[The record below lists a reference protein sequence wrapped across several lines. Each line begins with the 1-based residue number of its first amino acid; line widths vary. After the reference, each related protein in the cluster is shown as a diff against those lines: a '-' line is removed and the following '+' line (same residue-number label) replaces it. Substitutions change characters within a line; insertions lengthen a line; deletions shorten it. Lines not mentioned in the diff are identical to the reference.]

1 MFHVLAT
8 HAKHSTH
15 THPHKKSWLNLIFV
29 KIQQTHHRR
38 LSQDRMTCSISDQE
52 NNLDKSRGI
61 DGFFKFTQTLADHL
75 SRLRETN
82 QQPTRVANILCS
94 SFRHVS
100 LIKRSRY
107 SVLLGGKLLLLHW
120 INFDHGLWRD
130 WLYMQPKSCCNRV
143 LASAFPP
150 NLDAAILFFYL
161 PACHRFC
168 TRQKSNPKLILSWYR
183 TRVYVFE
190 KNVTHTFLQELYQNI
205 SIHQARYNQIY
216 YERGCKLI

>member
-1 MFHVLAT
+1 MTRRIILTNREELMVSSNLHKLWPTIFQGFARPTNSPPEWQIFCALA
-8 HAKHSTH
+8 
-15 THPHKKSWLNLIFV
+15 
-29 KIQQTHHRR
+29 
-38 LSQDRMTCSISDQE
+38 
-52 NNLDKSRGI
+52 G
-61 DGFFKFTQTLADHL
+61 G
-75 SRLRETN
+75 
-82 QQPTRVANILCS
+82 
-94 SFRHVS
+94 
-100 LIKRSRY
+100 KRSRY

-216 YERGCKLI
+216 YERGCKLIWSTCVQTLPFWQNMR